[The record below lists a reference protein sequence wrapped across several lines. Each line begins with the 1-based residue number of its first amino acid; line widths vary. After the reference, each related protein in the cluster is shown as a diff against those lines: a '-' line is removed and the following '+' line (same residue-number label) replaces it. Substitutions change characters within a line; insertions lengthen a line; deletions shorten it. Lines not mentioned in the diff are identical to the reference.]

1 MPNQKIALTLFLT
14 LSSIYLQA
22 AEAEVVAPAKKPA
35 HIPGQSAK
43 LSFMAEFAQNAD
55 HKISRLPAG

>member
-22 AEAEVVAPAKKPA
+22 AEAEITAPANKPA
-35 HIPGQSAK
+35 HMPGQSAK
-43 LSFMAEFAQNAD
+43 LSLMAEFDQDAD
-55 HKISRLPAG
+55 HKASRLPTG